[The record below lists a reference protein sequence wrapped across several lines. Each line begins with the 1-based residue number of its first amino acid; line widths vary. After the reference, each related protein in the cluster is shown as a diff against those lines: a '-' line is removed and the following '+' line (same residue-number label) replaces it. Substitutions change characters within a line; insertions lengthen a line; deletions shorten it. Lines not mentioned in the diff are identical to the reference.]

1 MSDLQFSWPGRRA
14 HDAAHDRLA
23 AFLAIDIQHSP
34 DWAQDLLDKITDVK
48 RGTRSSWERFG
59 NAYHLSLSSAGAL
72 IEDQVK
78 PRSAPYNIPLDEFTA
93 AVTAWKEAIT

>member
-14 HDAAHDRLA
+14 HDATHDRLA
-23 AFLAIDIQHSP
+23 VFLVIDIQRSP

-59 NAYHLSLSSAGAL
+59 NAYHLSLSAAGAR
-72 IEDQVK
+72 IADQVN
-78 PRSAPYNIPLDEFTA
+78 PHSPPHVIPLDEFAA
-93 AVTAWKEAIT
+93 AVTAWMEAIA